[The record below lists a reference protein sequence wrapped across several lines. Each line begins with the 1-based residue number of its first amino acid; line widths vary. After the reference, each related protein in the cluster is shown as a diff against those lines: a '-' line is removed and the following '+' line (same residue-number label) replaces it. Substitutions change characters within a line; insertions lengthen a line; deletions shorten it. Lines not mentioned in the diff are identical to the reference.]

1 MLYQLMYS
9 SQSTS
14 EPSMVALTLLL
25 DRARLQNAARG
36 ITGAL
41 FFVDGVFVQI
51 LEGERDVVTQLLA
64 QIRQDPRHEQLTVI
78 AEQPITQRVF
88 TSWSMA
94 WLNPDARA
102 IATWAQLDGTTCIN
116 EVLGMLQ
123 RNPNRLPAMME
134 NIVQAIGDT

>member
-14 EPSMVALTLLL
+14 DPTMDALKLLL
-25 DRARLQNAARG
+25 ERARRQNAARG

-41 FFVDGVFVQI
+41 FSVDGVFVQI
-51 LEGERDVVTQLLA
+51 LEGERDVVTQLVA
-64 QIRQDPRHEQLTVI
+64 HIREDPRHRRLTVI

-94 WLNPDARA
+94 WISPDASEV
-102 IATWAQLDGTTCIN
+102 ATWAQLDGTTRIAD
-116 EVLGMLQ
+116 VLDMLQ
-123 RNPNRLPAMME
+123 RNPARLPAVMGR
-134 NIVQAIGDT
+134 IVQAIGDD